1 MPTSSEYKERRK
13 ARKAVREAKAAR
25 LRKWVP
31 LIEVLCKKCGISM
44 AKIPSGHQFR
54 IHEYIM
60 NWWLTTNKIA
70 IQYVGSDDVKEFDG
84 KGEPGEP
91 KILTALK
98 KLVNVTKGDEPSM
111 GAT

>member
-13 ARKAVREAKAAR
+13 ARKAKRDATAAR
-25 LRKWVP
+25 LKKWVS
-31 LIEVLCKKCGISM
+31 LIEVLCKKYGISM
-44 AKIPSGHQFR
+44 TEIPGGHQFR
-54 IHEYIM
+54 VHEYIM
-60 NWWLTTNKIA
+60 SWWLTTNKIV

-98 KLVNVTKGDEPSM
+98 KLVNVTKGDAPSM